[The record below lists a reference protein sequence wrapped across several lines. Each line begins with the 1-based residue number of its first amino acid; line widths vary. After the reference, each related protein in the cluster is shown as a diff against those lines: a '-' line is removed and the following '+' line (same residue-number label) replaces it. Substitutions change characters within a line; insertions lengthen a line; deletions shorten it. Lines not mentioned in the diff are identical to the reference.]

1 MVNCLLL
8 ADEPADQNADNEPS
22 KGTPFDNVSRAPF
35 PRARSAC
42 DLEGMLIGYARV
54 STDEQ
59 NLAMQLD
66 ALRLVGCQQVF
77 CDEGISGASTER
89 KALNRALAAV
99 AAGDVLVV
107 WKLDRLG
114 RSLAHLIQITARL
127 EAAGIGFRSL
137 SEAIDTTTAS
147 GRLLFHVMG
156 AIAEFER
163 SLISERTR
171 AGMAAA
177 KARGQHLGRERKL
190 SEEDALWAKHMI
202 ELGRLSFDDALIA
215 LRVSPITLRRAL
227 RRLEHK
233 LLEPTVC
240 RTDL

>member
-1 MVNCLLL
+1 
-8 ADEPADQNADNEPS
+8 
-22 KGTPFDNVSRAPF
+22 
-35 PRARSAC
+35 
-42 DLEGMLIGYARV
+42 MLIGYARV

-66 ALRLVGCQQVF
+66 ALRLAGCEKVF
-77 CDEGISGASTER
+77 CDEGISGADTDRRELNN
-89 KALNRALAAV
+89 ALRALAAD
-99 AAGDVLVV
+99 DVLVV

-114 RSLAHLIQITARL
+114 RSLAHLIQVITLLDA
-127 EAAGIGFRSL
+127 ESIGFRSL

-147 GRLLFHVMG
+147 GRLLFHIMG

-190 SEEDALWAKHMI
+190 TDADVRWAKRMI
-202 ELGRLSFDDALIA
+202 SDGPLSPEEVRTA
-215 LRVSPITLRRAL
+215 LRVSSITLRRAL
-227 RRLEHK
+227 RHAAINAEVQG
-233 LLEPTVC
+233 E
-240 RTDL
+240 